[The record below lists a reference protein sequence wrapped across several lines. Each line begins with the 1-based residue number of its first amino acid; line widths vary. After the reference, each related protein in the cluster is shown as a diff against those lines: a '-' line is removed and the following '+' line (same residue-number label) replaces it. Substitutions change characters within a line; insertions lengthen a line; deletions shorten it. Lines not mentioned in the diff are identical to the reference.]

1 MYSYKDYNEQK
12 YETGFWNINRSK
24 YKWFQNYTKL
34 KIFTKWIKSSKGKS
48 VFLDAGGGV
57 GNWAFHFLKD
67 FKKCI
72 VLDIS
77 EKALSLIPEK
87 EIVKIHGSVLK
98 IPLENNSV
106 DCILLADVF
115 EHIYEKD
122 LPKMMRELTRVLR
135 RNGRIIIFTSEYGY
149 GIDLLLN
156 KLLFQMKGRLTP
168 ADIECGHVN
177 RLTLE
182 EKRIIFAQAGLKISD
197 YYDYSILFQ
206 QLTDFIKDSSA
217 KIIGFLFA
225 KNKIKK
231 SGQFTKD
238 KFKTHKEPSPIIRA
252 LLYIPTLISYLDI
265 RLGKF
270 IRGSSVFL
278 LLEKND
284 NKT

>member
-1 MYSYKDYNEQK
+1 
-12 YETGFWNINRSK
+12 
-24 YKWFQNYTKL
+24 
-34 KIFTKWIKSSKGKS
+34 
-48 VFLDAGGGV
+48 
-57 GNWAFHFLKD
+57 
-67 FKKCI
+67 
-72 VLDIS
+72 
-77 EKALSLIPEK
+77 
-87 EIVKIHGSVLK
+87 
-98 IPLENNSV
+98 LENNSV

-225 KNKIKK
+225 KNKIEK
-231 SGQFTKD
+231 SGQFIKD